1 MIPGTTSKLSESVVP
16 LAVTIYP
23 KSDIVKISSTAATTV
38 LNTIIPA
45 FSGFSGIMFIANASG
60 GAITAVTTG
69 NINTTC
75 SIPDGNV
82 ALFVYSRSL
91 GKWLVDKTT

>member
-1 MIPGTTSKLSESVVP
+1 MIPGTTSKLSESVIA
-16 LAVTIYP
+16 LATTIFP
-23 KSDIVKISSTAATTV
+23 KSDIVRISSTAATTV
-38 LNTIIPA
+38 LNTIVPT
-45 FSGFSGIMFIANASG
+45 FSGFSGIMFVANNSG

-69 NINTTC
+69 NINSTC

-82 ALFVYSRSL
+82 ALFVYSKSL